1 MSKRGGSNVVF
12 VGNIPYDISEEQLVK
27 VFSEV
32 GRVVDFRLVS
42 DREQGKFKGYG
53 FCEYEDAETA
63 ASAVR
68 NLNDVEVGGRPLRLD
83 YADADP
89 MQDNGR
95 GRTPNVLPTLPEG
108 VPIPPS
114 VSATDVITQTI
125 ASLPPN
131 QLMDILTQMKA
142 LTTHAPE
149 QARHLLVTNPQ
160 LAYAIFH
167 AMLMMNVVDPAV
179 VQSVVSET
187 APAAGMPPPPM
198 HMEPVLAPAPP
209 PQPHPPQGYPP
220 MSAQPMPTAPP
231 LQAPQLDEQQR
242 MLLHQVLQL
251 TPEQIQALP
260 PDQRAGIMQ
269 LKAQFGQ

>member
-95 GRTPNVLPTLPEG
+95 GRTPNVQPTLPEG
-108 VPIPPS
+108 VPIPLG

-149 QARHLLVTNPQ
+149 QARREPGPRSVLDCEELVATQ
-160 LAYAIFH
+160 LNHDRVGRHVRECIQQGQPEPAIRYAGLRGTHF
-167 AMLMMNVVDPAV
+167 
-179 VQSVVSET
+179 
-187 APAAGMPPPPM
+187 
-198 HMEPVLAPAPP
+198 
-209 PQPHPPQGYPP
+209 
-220 MSAQPMPTAPP
+220 AQ
-231 LQAPQLDEQQR
+231 DS
-242 MLLHQVLQL
+242 
-251 TPEQIQALP
+251 PE
-260 PDQRAGIMQ
+260 
-269 LKAQFGQ
+269 